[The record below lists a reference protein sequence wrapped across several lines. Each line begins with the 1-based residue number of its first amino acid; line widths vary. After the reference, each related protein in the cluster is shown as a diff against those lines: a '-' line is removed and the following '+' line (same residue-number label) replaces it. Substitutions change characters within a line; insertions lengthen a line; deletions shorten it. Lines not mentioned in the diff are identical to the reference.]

1 MSGIDVT
8 FMYAVHD
15 AFQRDL
21 DRLAAMAGGGDASSP
36 GVQAGWER
44 FKRFLHIHHTA
55 EDTHLWPV
63 LRAKNAV
70 PAVLDQMEDE
80 HARLEALIDAVGEAV
95 SAGSAGS
102 AGAAGS
108 AERLALS
115 AERLADGLGAH
126 CEHEEQL
133 ALPLVQEFLSADEW
147 SAFGAEQRRL
157 LGLKGAAAFFPW
169 LLDGADADM
178 RRKVLGVVPPPVR
191 VLHRYVWSPRYRRA
205 PRWRAPVGA

>member
-21 DRLAAMAGGGDASSP
+21 DRLAAMARDGDASSP
-36 GVQAGWER
+36 AVKAGWVR
-44 FKRFLHIHHTA
+44 FERFLHIHHTA

-63 LRAKNAV
+63 LRAKAAD
-70 PAVLDQMEDE
+70 PAVLDRMEDE
-80 HARLEALIDAVGEAV
+80 HAGLEPLLDAVGAAV
-95 SAGSAGS
+95 EAGSAD
-102 AGAAGS
+102 
-108 AERLALS
+108 RLALG
-115 AERLADGLGAH
+115 ADRLADGLGAH
-126 CEHEEQL
+126 CEHEEQF
-133 ALPLVQEFLSADEW
+133 ALPLVQDLLTGDEW
-147 SAFGAEQRRL
+147 AAFGAEQRRL

-169 LLDGADADM
+169 LLDGAEPAM

-191 VLHRYVWSPRYRRA
+191 VLHRCVWNPRYRRA